1 MREGDML
8 RRIYKYGLAL
18 CLCVLSV
25 PALWAQKGT
34 GRDYLRSGNRL
45 YRDSAYTK
53 AEVDYRKAIE
63 ADSRFPQAYFNLG
76 NALLRQQ
83 KPKEAMQAYE
93 QAVKVE
99 TNKGRLASIYH
110 NMGVI
115 LQSQKQFGPAIECYK
130 NALRRNPADNE
141 SRYNLV
147 LCQHQL
153 KNSPQQD
160 QNKNN
165 DKDNKDG
172 SSQNQN
178 KDDKSNK
185 KDKEQ
190 NKDKKEE
197 QQKQQ
202 QQQKQQDKD
211 KMSKENAEQLL
222 NAAMQNEKNTQER
235 LKKAMAQP
243 QQRRLEK
250 QW

>member
-1 MREGDML
+1 M
-8 RRIYKYGLAL
+8 
-18 CLCVLSV
+18 
-25 PALWAQKGT
+25 
-34 GRDYLRSGNRL
+34 RSGNRL
-45 YRDSAYTK
+45 YRDSMYTK

-63 ADSRFPQAYFNLG
+63 ANSRFPQAYFNLG

-153 KNSPQQD
+153 KNNPQQNQQND
-160 QNKNN
+160 NKENKNGK
-165 DKDNKDG
+165 DKNKEEDKN
-172 SSQNQN
+172 SS
-178 KDDKSNK
+178 K
-185 KDKEQ
+185 KDKQE
-190 NKDKKEE
+190 NKDKKED

-202 QQQKQQDKD
+202 QKQAQQNEEN
-211 KMSKENAEQLL
+211 MSKENAEQLL
-222 NAAMQNEKNTQER
+222 NAAMQDEKDTQER
-235 LKKAMAQP
+235 IRKAMAKP
-243 QQRRLEK
+243 RQRKLEK

>member
-1 MREGDML
+1 ML
-8 RRIYKYGLAL
+8 RMKFKYILFC
-18 CLCVLSV
+18 CLCSIVTTV
-25 PALWAQKGT
+25 CAQQKNY
-34 GRDYLRSGNRL
+34 RDYLRSGNRL
-45 YRDSAYTK
+45 YNDSLYTK

-63 ADSRFPQAYFNLG
+63 ANNRSAQAHFNLG

-83 KPKEAMQAYE
+83 KPKEAMKSYE
-93 QAVKVE
+93 QAAKLE
-99 TNKGRLASIYH
+99 TNKMRLSKIYH

-130 NALRRNPADNE
+130 DALRRNPSDNE